1 MKILKFGGS
10 SVRNAEW
17 MSKVLDIAEAQLAAS
32 PVLVS
37 SAMGDTTD
45 VLQQIADFVSRGER
59 EPVEQ
64 RIRKLKK
71 LHFKTARDLLSG
83 GTLSLCE
90 DKLKGLFDEFLS
102 VIQGLSLLQE
112 CTPRSNDLILSFGE
126 RMSTLILAAGAD
138 ERNIRND
145 LLDARDFI
153 KTDENFS
160 QASPLEDLTNR
171 CIQSTIKPHPGKLL
185 ITQGFIGST
194 AQGMTTTLG
203 RGGSDYTAAIIG
215 AGLQAEEIQI
225 WTDVDGIM
233 TTDPRVVPEAST
245 IPVMSYREAAELSYF
260 GARVIHPSTVQP
272 AVNQS
277 IPICVRNTGNP
288 GGVGTTIVAGIPAE
302 GPKAVALKKDIT
314 VINISSGRMLLA
326 YGFLKSIF
334 QIFEKH
340 RTPVDLIATS
350 EVSVSMT
357 IDNRQSLDGIL
368 KELAVLGTV
377 SQEGQNCIICLVGQ
391 DLWKNPTILS
401 RVFSTLQSIP
411 VRMISLGASDTNLSL
426 VVPQKRVNEAVRRL
440 HHEFFE

>member
-1 MKILKFGGS
+1 
-10 SVRNAEW
+10 
-17 MSKVLDIAEAQLAAS
+17 
-32 PVLVS
+32 
-37 SAMGDTTD
+37 
-45 VLQQIADFVSRGER
+45 
-59 EPVEQ
+59 
-64 RIRKLKK
+64 
-71 LHFKTARDLLSG
+71 
-83 GTLSLCE
+83 
-90 DKLKGLFDEFLS
+90 
-102 VIQGLSLLQE
+102 
-112 CTPRSNDLILSFGE
+112 
-126 RMSTLILAAGAD
+126 MSTLILAVGAD
-138 ERNIRND
+138 ERNIKND
-145 LLDARDFI
+145 LLDARAFI

-160 QASPLEDLTNR
+160 LASPLEDLTNR